1 MQIENGTW
9 VVIADGEKFL
19 LLHNAGDT
27 KYINLQLV
35 EHERNDNAPAHE
47 LASDRPGRRSDST
60 HLVAGGGKAWGRS
73 SLEETDWHK
82 VAEERFAEHVAERLG
97 EGVSQGRFQKLVMVA
112 DPRTLGNL
120 RQAYGADLKSAVVAE
135 IAKDLT
141 NHPLDQIE
149 AIITAFDEG

>member
-27 KYINLQLV
+27 KFINLELV

-47 LASDRPGRRSDST
+47 LASDRTGRRNDST
-60 HLVAGGGKAWGRS
+60 HQAAGGVRAWGKS
-73 SLEETDWHK
+73 GLEETDWHK
-82 VAEERFAEHVAERLG
+82 VAEERFAEHIAERLG
-97 EGVSQGRFQKLVMVA
+97 EGASQGRFEKLVVIA

-120 RQAYGADLKSAVVAE
+120 RDAYSADLKAAIVAE

-149 AIITAFDEG
+149 AVIGAFGEG